1 MGLQNGYA
9 ITYMDRLKTNQSI
22 APRLLKTKEA
32 ARYLGRSEWSFR
44 PMVQNG
50 ELPMVGRWM
59 FDIKDL
65 DEWIMRNKRRL

>member
-1 MGLQNGYA
+1 MNRSKSNSA
-9 ITYMDRLKTNQSI
+9 PIM
-22 APRLLKTKEA
+22 PRLLKTKEA

-50 ELPMVGRWM
+50 ELPMVGRWT